1 MNYHNVLSDI
11 EQYLKCVEGKEA
23 LANFHL
29 TGSGAIAELESKLR
43 NHYGYRYCLATCSA
57 TNTLTAVAYVLNLEN
72 CEVITSPFNFGSSL
86 GWSKLLKS
94 KIVFA
99 DTNEYSLNISPK
111 SARNCIS
118 KKTKAIWAVDF
129 GGYPHDMFSIR
140 KLCDEYE
147 LLYVSDAAQSL
158 GATIGGKPASSLAD
172 VVVTS
177 FTVGKTVF
185 GGEGG
190 AVLTNN
196 YDIYTELLR
205 FTHPYRQ
212 KIELGTDNYSEIEP
226 FNLRMNPL
234 GSILA
239 INTFERSLK
248 NLSIRYN
255 DCLKL
260 FNIINNVFDIK
271 CYTDEKQNNSSP
283 SYHHLYCFYDN
294 KKTNM
299 IADINKLL
307 IESNLKFTATDN
319 LPFKPVNSFLK
330 ENINAFYNLKNI
342 IYFNHI
348 HHHTPHPAQQFF

>member
-1 MNYHNVLSDI
+1 MDYHNVLSDI

-140 KLCDEYE
+140 ELCDEHG

-177 FTVGKTVF
+177 FTFGKTVF

-234 GSILA
+234 GALVA
-239 INTFERSLK
+239 NNLFHYSLK
-248 NLSIRYN
+248 KLDEHKDACISLINYLFYKFRDSLFFPSSFDLISSPTYHYMIGYT
-255 DCLKL
+255 LKD
-260 FNIINNVFDIK
+260 NIDIINEINESLIK
-271 CYTDEKQNNSSP
+271 
-283 SYHHLYCFYDN
+283 
-294 KKTNM
+294 
-299 IADINKLL
+299 
-307 IESNLKFTATDN
+307 SNHRFHVSKN
-319 LPFKPVNSFLK
+319 LPFNAIDSPINVNNNGSK
-330 ENINAFYNLKNI
+330 SQNILLHFIKI
-342 IYFNHI
+342 DR
-348 HHHTPHPAQQFF
+348 